1 MNFKE
6 FFSRPLH
13 TGVQY
18 LGFFP
23 NGYGVSI
30 VNHDISYK
38 SDKYYAYLCDWE
50 LAVIIGNT
58 EKFELTYETP
68 ITDSVLG
75 WLSDDDVN
83 EICIKVSK
91 LPAL

>member
-13 TGVQY
+13 SGIQY
-18 LGFFP
+18 LEFFP

-30 VNHDISYK
+30 VNHEFSYK
-38 SDKYYAYLCDWE
+38 GNSGNWE
-50 LAVIIGNT
+50 LAVVIGSKD
-58 EKFELTYETP
+58 KFELNYDTP
-68 ITDSVLG
+68 ITNDVLG

-83 EICIKVSK
+83 EICIKVSE

>member
-13 TGVQY
+13 SGIQY

-30 VNHDISYK
+30 VNHEFSYK
-38 SDKYYAYLCDWE
+38 GNSGNWE

-68 ITDSVLG
+68 ITDNVLG

-83 EICIKVSK
+83 EICIKVSE
-91 LPAL
+91 LPKKV

>member
-13 TGVQY
+13 TGIQY
-18 LGFFP
+18 LEFFP

-30 VNHDISYK
+30 VNHVFSYK
-38 SDKYYAYLCDWE
+38 GNNGNWE
-50 LAVIIGNT
+50 LAVVIGSKD
-58 EKFELTYETP
+58 KFVLTCDTP
-68 ITDSVLG
+68 ITGDGVLG
-75 WLSDDDVN
+75 SLSDDEVN
-83 EICIKVSK
+83 DICIQVSE

>member
-13 TGVQY
+13 SGIQY

-30 VNHDISYK
+30 VNHELLFNGK
-38 SDKYYAYLCDWE
+38 RGDWE

-58 EKFELTYETP
+58 EKFVLTYDTP
-68 ITDSVLG
+68 ITEDVLG
-75 WLSDDDVN
+75 SLSDDDVN
-83 EICIKVSK
+83 EICIKVSE